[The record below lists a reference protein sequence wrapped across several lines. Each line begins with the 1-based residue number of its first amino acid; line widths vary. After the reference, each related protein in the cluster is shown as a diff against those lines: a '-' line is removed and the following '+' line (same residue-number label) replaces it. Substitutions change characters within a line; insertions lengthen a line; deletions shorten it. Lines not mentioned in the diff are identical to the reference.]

1 VKILILAPFDAGELD
16 RLRQAAEVVH
26 ESWIEHRQMLAPVDL
41 AARLGEGGFDA
52 VAVEAEFVTREVME
66 TVPGLRVIAS
76 ARGKPVNIDIDAAT
90 ELGRVVLQT
99 PGRNAASVA
108 DLCLGMILDRVRHI
122 GAAGDLVKQGG
133 WQYSLD
139 DQTLM
144 PYLRF
149 RGRELGSLTLG
160 LVGLGAVG
168 RAVARR
174 ACAFGMRVIA
184 TDPYLGDDAF
194 QAEGVSRVDLDTLLA
209 GSDIVSVHV
218 ELTPE
223 TTGLLDASRLRSMRR
238 GAILVNTARARVV
251 DQDAMVDLLGSGHLG
266 AVALDVFHPEPI
278 PADHPLLNEPRALLL
293 PHIGGATDDTVRHH
307 SRMIREDIERLMRG
321 ERPVHCANPLVL
333 DAVGR
338 MG

>member
-1 VKILILAPFDAGELD
+1 MKILILAPFDAGELD
-16 RLRQAAEVVH
+16 QLRRVAEVVH

-41 AARLGEGGFDA
+41 AARLVDGGFDV

-66 TVPGLRVIAS
+66 TVPGLRVVAS
-76 ARGKPVNIDIDAAT
+76 ARGKPVNIDIEAAT
-90 ELGRVVLQT
+90 ELSRVVLQT
-99 PGRNAASVA
+99 PGRNAESVA

-122 GAAGDLVKQGG
+122 CAASELVRQGG
-133 WQYSLD
+133 WVYSLD

-160 LVGLGAVG
+160 LLGLGAVG

-174 ACAFGMRVIA
+174 ARAFGMRVIA
-184 TDPYLGDDAF
+184 TDPYQRDDVF
-194 QAEGVSRVDLDTLLA
+194 HAEGVSRVDLDGLL
-209 GSDIVSVHV
+209 GESDIVSIHV

-223 TTGLLDASRLRSMRR
+223 TTGLLDADRLRSMRR
-238 GAILVNTARARVV
+238 GAILVNTARAKVV
-251 DQDAMVDLLGSGHLG
+251 DQAAMVELLRSGHLG

-293 PHIGGATDDTVRHH
+293 PHIGGATDDVVRHH
-307 SRMIREDIERLMRG
+307 SRMIREDLERLMRG
-321 ERPVHCANPLVL
+321 ERPVHCANPQVL
-333 DAVGR
+333 DAVGP